1 MFDYNGDLRH
11 APSEAS
17 AERCRSSNER
27 RLAALTT
34 DNILTPAERLQLQQ
48 LLQID
53 FWSKRGAPLGAGE
66 QQSSQASENKHG
78 LPERWELTRGIDLHP
93 WQQQCVD
100 AWFSAGRR
108 GVLKV
113 VTGAG
118 KTILALAIAERL
130 QQATQRDLRVAIIVP
145 TIVLLAQWREEL
157 AARSNLPPEAI
168 GLLGAGSD
176 ETFSTDTRI
185 LICVLN
191 SAARKLPELVWKA
204 GVGASLLLV
213 VDECNRAGATEMRR
227 VLTTERAFSLGLSAT
242 PERETDYAQREGDL
256 TEPQRDESYGPI
268 TFDESILGR
277 ELGPVIFELNYARA
291 IELGVL
297 PPFRIVHY
305 GLRLLPRESANY
317 ERISRE
323 ITTLRQDLERPGR
336 RGLGLI
342 RWCRSKAAAN
352 NPSAARLLALTAQR
366 KRLLFQ
372 MAERTSATVKILRDA
387 FAENPTSRAILFHE
401 SIEQVMALFGL
412 LRAEGF
418 PVVAEH
424 SEFPDV
430 MRAEALRLFR
440 QGAAQ
445 IIVSAR
451 SLIEG
456 FNVPSADLGIVVA
469 ASSSVR
475 QRVQTLGRL
484 LRKSRA
490 QDGSEKHAAL
500 YVLYAADTVDELI
513 YEKANWE
520 EFVGAERNSYFLWP
534 DIDGA
539 TPLEVP
545 GPPRKPLLGELSI
558 DVTSLRPGDTYPGD
572 TDEGREYTR
581 DSQGTIRTGDGSLIE
596 PHAELTTI
604 LKGSRKI
611 AGRFRITH
619 LKRYI
624 IELEKTDDGWRGV
637 YLGTLTSPVRD
648 VQQEEGEH
656 APRNW
661 QPGDAYPLTR
671 ISGKTFSVLQRDPRL
686 IARKERGQAR
696 FVVAADHVS
705 DPQKRHALTQIQ
717 AFLSR
722 AYQRGHRIS
731 KITVTNEGHVVYVFD
746 NQAIFVGLAPEGADG
761 FVFESDIDSQR

>member
-1 MFDYNGDLRH
+1 L
-11 APSEAS
+11 P
-17 AERCRSSNER
+17 
-27 RLAALTT
+27 ALTT
-34 DNILTPAERLQLQQ
+34 HNSLTPAERLQLQQ
-48 LLQID
+48 LLQMD
-53 FWSKRGAPLGAGE
+53 FWSRRR
-66 QQSSQASENKHG
+66 ASEGASEQEPSLASGSGENTFD
-78 LPERWELTRGIDLHP
+78 LPKQWELTRGLDLHP

-118 KTILALAIAERL
+118 KTILALAIAEKL
-130 QQATQRDLRVAIIVP
+130 QQTTERDLRVAIVVP
-145 TIVLLAQWREEL
+145 TVVLLTQWRDEIV
-157 AARSNLPPEAI
+157 ARSNLPPGAI

-176 ETFSTDTRI
+176 ETFNTDTRI

-191 SAARKLPELVWKA
+191 SAARKLPEIVRKA
-204 GVGASLLLV
+204 GVGGSLLLV
-213 VDECNRAGATEMRR
+213 VDECHRAGATEMRR

-242 PERETDYAQREGDL
+242 PERETDHVQQDDL
-256 TEPQRDESYGPI
+256 TEPQVDESYGPI
-268 TFDESILGR
+268 AFDESVLGKQ
-277 ELGPVIFELNYARA
+277 LGPVIFELSYADA
-291 IELGVL
+291 IDLGVL

-305 GLRLLPRESANY
+305 GLTLLPPESANY

-372 MAERTSATVKILRDA
+372 MAERTKATVKILRDA
-387 FAENPTSRAILFHE
+387 FAENPSSRAILFHE
-401 SIEQVMALFGL
+401 SIEQVMALFKS

-424 SEFPDV
+424 SEFPDS

-440 QGAAQ
+440 QGTAQ
-445 IIVSAR
+445 VIVSAR

-490 QDGSEKHAAL
+490 HDGSEKHATL

-513 YEKANWE
+513 YEKADWE
-520 EFVGAERNSYFLWP
+520 HFVGAERNAYFLWRDVDQTP
-534 DIDGA
+534 
-539 TPLEVP
+539 PLEAL
-545 GPPRKPLLGELSI
+545 GPPRRPLLGELSV
-558 DVTSLRPGDTYPGD
+558 DAVALRPGDTYPGD

-581 DSQGTIRTGDGSLIE
+581 DSQGTVRTGEGLLTE
-596 PHAELTTI
+596 PHAELTAI
-604 LKGSRKI
+604 LKQSRKA
-611 AGRFRITH
+611 AGRFRITPA
-619 LKRYI
+619 KRYV
-624 IELEKTDDGWRGV
+624 IELERASDGWRGV
-637 YLGTLTSPVRD
+637 YLGALSSPVRD
-648 VQQEEGEH
+648 VKPEVDQTASH
-656 APRNW
+656 KW
-661 QPGDAYPLTR
+661 QPGDAYPLAR
-671 ISGKTFSVLQRDPRL
+671 VSGKTFSVLQRDPRL
-686 IARKERGQAR
+686 IAHKERGQAR
-696 FVVAADHVS
+696 FVVPADRVS
-705 DPQKRHALTQIQ
+705 DPEKRNALMQVQ

-722 AYQRGHRIS
+722 AYQKGHRIS
-731 KITVTNEGHVVYVFD
+731 KITVTKEGHVVYVSD
-746 NQAIFVGLAPEGADG
+746 NQAVFAGFAPEGADG
-761 FVFESDIDSQR
+761 FIFESDRASSQ